1 MNDLLSTEQLEAL
14 RLLDTCT
21 VANAID
27 TFGVRLRNEGYMDDT
42 VRCLFPQF
50 PPMLGYAA
58 TLTFRGS
65 APPTDDGLFPE
76 RTDWWDYL
84 LTIPAPRVLVL
95 QDVASRP
102 GHGALIG
109 VVHMNLL
116 RALDC
121 VGVVT
126 NGDVRSLPAAESAGL
141 HLFASGIAVS
151 HAYLHI
157 IGLGVP
163 VEVGGLKVHSGDLLH
178 GDLHGVQS
186 IPLEIANQI
195 PAVAAQI
202 TAKEQELVA
211 LCQSPGFS
219 LQQLRAAIRKESPQP
234 SRWSPLQW

>member
-1 MNDLLSTEQLEAL
+1 MNGPLSTEQLEAL
-14 RLLDTCT
+14 RRLDTCT

-58 TLTFRGS
+58 TLTIRGS

-84 LTIPAPRVLVL
+84 LTIPAPRVVVL
-95 QDVASRP
+95 QDVASQP
-102 GHGALIG
+102 GRGALIG

-121 VGVVT
+121 VAVVT
-126 NGDVRSLPAAESAGL
+126 NGDMRSLPTAENAGL

-157 IGLGVP
+157 VGIGPP
-163 VEVGGLKVHSGDLLH
+163 VQVGGLKVHSGDLLH

-186 IPLEIANQI
+186 IPLQIAGQI

-211 LCQSPGFS
+211 LCQSPGFT
-219 LQQLRAAIRKESPQP
+219 LQKLRAALREEPSPP
-234 SRWSPLQW
+234 AGWSPLQW